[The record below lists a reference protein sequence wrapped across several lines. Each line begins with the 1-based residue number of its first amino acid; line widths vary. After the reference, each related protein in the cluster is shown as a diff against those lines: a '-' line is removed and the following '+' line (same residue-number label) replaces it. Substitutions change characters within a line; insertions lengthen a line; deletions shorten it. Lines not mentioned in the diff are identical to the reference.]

1 VQKKEIDN
9 LNSEIENTKKKN
21 EVLSANLKEVM
32 LESKNQMKY
41 MEDLQNKIMEVMKKI
56 ALKKNI
62 TL

>member
-1 VQKKEIDN
+1 MQKKEIDN

-41 MEDLQNKIMEVMKKI
+41 MEDLQNKIIEVMKKI